1 MADTRKD
8 VLKQQF
14 DDYAGVKKRAAEAPH
29 SSTAKEWREWAK
41 DHPVANAA
49 LQVLSYPAR
58 LGIFTSHA
66 AGTAAEQALY
76 NSGMINKDNRIS
88 ETIKSGKG
96 YSEAKKMLRFAV
108 DPTYDPESDK

>member
-14 DDYAGVKKRAAEAPH
+14 DDNAASKKHSAEAD
-29 SSTAKEWREWAK
+29 EWAK
-41 DHPVANAA
+41 GNPIAHAA

-58 LGIFTSHA
+58 LAIFGGSA

-76 NSGMINKDNRIS
+76 NKGMINKDRTS

-96 YSEAKKMLRFAV
+96 YSAAKKMLRMAV
-108 DPTYDPESDK
+108 DPTYDPEPNK

>member
-14 DDYAGVKKRAAEAPH
+14 DDNAKLKESSAEAD
-29 SSTAKEWREWAK
+29 EWAK
-41 DHPVANAA
+41 DHPVAHAA
-49 LQVLSYPAR
+49 LQAISYPAR
-58 LGIFTSHA
+58 LAIFGGSA

-76 NSGMINKDNRIS
+76 NNGMVNKDRTS
-88 ETIKSGKG
+88 ETIKSGNG
-96 YSEAKKMLRFAV
+96 YSEAKKMLRMAV